1 MNGSGVLKINI
12 CQKEMQM
19 TGNFHNGWMNQA
31 SEENRC
37 DDLIDLVRLSCLPYL
52 ADEIVP
58 KIWETL
64 FLESIVNIHICC
76 SLKLGEKSQVCCMK
90 YRKHAHIN
98 SWYLSHYSQSCGDPH
113 RRLRILCGKRC
124 DRALILIS
132 AEVSRQVYKS
142 YWLLVFFFSDVFFR
156 TRGCFPKDFC
166 RYQFRRWK
174 WISANLFGLS
184 TRWAILPIRSVSA
197 KTLTVIFQL

>member
-64 FLESIVNIHICC
+64 FLASIVNIHTCC
-76 SLKLGEKSQVCCMK
+76 SLKLWEKSQVCCMK

-113 RRLRILCGKRC
+113 R
-124 DRALILIS
+124 ALIQIS

-166 RYQFRRWK
+166 RYQFSK
-174 WISANLFGLS
+174 VEMDFGLS
-184 TRWAILPIRSVSA
+184 TKWAILPIRSVSA